1 MVRGRT
7 LRMNFSAARIV
18 ISALFVAVAIAPGA
32 HAQTFT
38 VLHTFTGAD
47 GGEPRAGLTMDAAG
61 NLYGTTYSGGVH
73 SSHCFQAG
81 CGTIFRLHP
90 SGQGWTLTSLYSFHF
105 TDGAQP
111 EARVMFGPDGALYG
125 TTFQGGTG
133 PCTFYGCGTV
143 FNLRPPSTVC
153 RSAPC
158 EWNETVVLNFSGPD
172 GAYPGF
178 GDLNFDSAGHM
189 YGTTAEGGTQA
200 NGTVFELTK
209 LPNGEWTENIDYNFT
224 QISGKGA
231 NPNAGVLFDSAGN
244 MYTPTALGGYG
255 YQRRCGDVVQLTNS
269 PSGWTEN
276 DLYTFP
282 CFAGG
287 EFPVGGL
294 IFDREGNLYGTT
306 WEGGTDG
313 GGLVYE
319 LSPSNGSWVFNILY
333 SNFSGGAGPE
343 ASLTMDA
350 AGNLYGTTSTDGRHA
365 SGTVFKLTPSNGGWT
380 YNTLYTFT
388 GGSDGAQPISNIIFD
403 ANGNLYGTASAGGN
417 TAGCPGGC
425 GVVWEITP

>member
-1 MVRGRT
+1 
-7 LRMNFSAARIV
+7 
-18 ISALFVAVAIAPGA
+18 
-32 HAQTFT
+32 
-38 VLHTFTGAD
+38 
-47 GGEPRAGLTMDAAG
+47 
-61 NLYGTTYSGGVH
+61 
-73 SSHCFQAG
+73 
-81 CGTIFRLHP
+81 
-90 SGQGWTLTSLYSFHF
+90 
-105 TDGAQP
+105 
-111 EARVMFGPDGALYG
+111 
-125 TTFQGGTG
+125 
-133 PCTFYGCGTV
+133 
-143 FNLRPPSTVC
+143 
-153 RSAPC
+153 
-158 EWNETVVLNFSGPD
+158 
-172 GAYPGF
+172 
-178 GDLNFDSAGHM
+178 
-189 YGTTAEGGTQA
+189 
-200 NGTVFELTK
+200 
-209 LPNGEWTENIDYNFT
+209 
-224 QISGKGA
+224 
-231 NPNAGVLFDSAGN
+231 
-244 MYTPTALGGYG
+244 
-255 YQRRCGDVVQLTNS
+255 
-269 PSGWTEN
+269 
-276 DLYTFP
+276 
-282 CFAGG
+282 
-287 EFPVGGL
+287 L